1 MLLLVGLFF
10 SVNPIFAQLTT
21 TNLPIIKITTTTPI
35 ISSQTQANID
45 IIDNISGINNI
56 TDPATFSGIIG
67 VDIRGSITYPKLSYN
82 IETWLPANV
91 SLDTSLLG
99 MPSENDWILTASYTD
114 RSLLRNTLA
123 FSLYDRMGRY
133 APRMKYCELLID
145 GNYKGIYLFGEEI
158 KRNVERVDISKLTIS
173 DNFGLDMTGGYIW
186 TLDEEVK
193 TGWKSGF
200 NPLNGAANQEINF
213 NFNYPSSGDITPA
226 QKAYIKSYVDSF
238 EIALDGANFQD
249 SLLGWRRFGA
259 NNAFIDMMIISETF
273 KDYDAY
279 RNNFYMF
286 KDKGTK
292 LRPGPIWG
300 FQNATKNTTNCGMD
314 LASGYA
320 FNIATNCPNEVA
332 LPTFWWSKL
341 MTDVQ
346 FVKDLK
352 CAYTNYRKVGELL
365 DTTTIFNY
373 IDSVSTLLNAQ
384 NAQTRNFTQWPI
396 FGVNLINEPTPMASN
411 YASEIANIKTFI
423 RARLIW
429 LDGNWIDPT
438 CIVSSIK
445 NNDLNNYVSVFPNPA
460 QQNFVINMELNS
472 SSAKQ
477 IEILDML
484 GNVIFEKKSLEN
496 KINIE
501 SKHWQQGIYFIK
513 ISSKEGSAT
522 KKIVIGN

>member
-1 MLLLVGLFF
+1 MVFSIGLLF
-10 SVNPIFAQLTT
+10 SINPLFAQLTT

-35 ISSQTQANID
+35 ISSQTQANIA
-45 IIDNISGINNI
+45 IIDNISGVNNVN
-56 TDPATFSGIIG
+56 DPATFSGMIG
-67 VDIRGSITYPKLSYN
+67 VDIRGSISTPKLSYN
-82 IETWLPANV
+82 VETWQPATV

-99 MPSENDWILTASYTD
+99 MPSENDWVLLAAYTD
-114 RSLLRNTLA
+114 RSLLRSTLA
-123 FSLYDRMGRY
+123 FTTYDKMGRY

-145 GNYKGIYLFGEEI
+145 GNYQGVYLFGENI

-173 DNFGLDMTGGYIW
+173 DNFGIDMTGGYIW
-186 TLDEEVK
+186 TLDEDVK
-193 TGWKSGF
+193 NGWKSGY
-200 NPLNGAANQEINF
+200 NPLNGTANQEINF
-213 NFNYPSSGDITPA
+213 NYNYPSSGDITPA

-259 NNAFIDMMIISETF
+259 NNAFIDMIIISETF

-292 LRPGPIWG
+292 MRPGPIWG
-300 FQNATKNTTNCGMD
+300 FNNSLKNTTNCTTD
-314 LASGYA
+314 LTTGFTY
-320 FNIATNCPNEVA
+320 NIATACPNEVA

-341 MTDVQ
+341 MTDAQ

-365 DTTTIFNY
+365 DTTTIFHY
-373 IDSVSTLLNAQ
+373 MDSVSTLLNAQ

-396 FGVNLINEPTPMASN
+396 FGVNLINEPTPMATN
-411 YASEIANIKTFI
+411 YAEEIANIKSFF
-423 RARLIW
+423 RARLTW

-438 CIVSSIK
+438 CIISAIK
-445 NNDLNNYVSVFPNPA
+445 NNDLNNYVSVYPNPA
-460 QQNFVINMELNS
+460 QQKFAIDMQLNS
-472 SSAKQ
+472 TSAKQ

-484 GNVIFEKKSLEN
+484 GNVIFNNTTNKN
-496 KINIE
+496 KINIDCA
-501 SKHWQQGIYFIK
+501 KWQQGIYFVK

-522 KKIVIGN
+522 KKIVIAN